1 LINNPTDLLKVR
13 FIRDTRLFGKPY
25 SWWSIDGKDTLQPVP
40 ALIGEEV
47 E

>member
-1 LINNPTDLLKVR
+1 MINNPTDLLKVR